1 MQRRKHWRFSV
12 RLTVVALFT
21 VVCSIVAALTVSLQ
35 YYNSIAQLEQQTV
48 QQFDQFA
55 TSAKQTIHQN
65 DLAASRIVDM
75 LALIPNIEQLNNQ
88 QKLRILAELITT
100 NPAVEGI

>member
-12 RLTVVALFT
+12 RITVVTLFA
-21 VVCSIVAALTVSLQ
+21 VVCSIVVALTVSLQ

-55 TSAKQTIHQN
+55 TSAK
-65 DLAASRIVDM
+65 
-75 LALIPNIEQLNNQ
+75 
-88 QKLRILAELITT
+88 
-100 NPAVEGI
+100 